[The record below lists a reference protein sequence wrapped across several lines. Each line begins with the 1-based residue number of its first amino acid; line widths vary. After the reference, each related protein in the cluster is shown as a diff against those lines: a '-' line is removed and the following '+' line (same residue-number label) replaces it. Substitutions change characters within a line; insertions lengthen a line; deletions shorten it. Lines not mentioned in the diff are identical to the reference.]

1 MADVV
6 RAKGEHR
13 VAVVIPAR
21 DEEQTIADVVTQIR
35 LDLVDAASL
44 VDELVVMDSLSSDH
58 TAKVAADAGA
68 VVHSV
73 ADVRPDLGVR
83 AGKGEALW
91 KSLFVTSADLLV
103 FIDADLT
110 DWGPHFVTGLVG
122 PLLAADSTLLVKGFY
137 DRQLDFGEGIAAE
150 GGRVTEL
157 VARPWLALNR
167 PELSTVVQPLAGEW
181 AVRRS
186 HIERLSI
193 PVGYGVEIATL
204 VDTADGAGVDA
215 VAQVDL
221 GQRGG
226 IGTRTCTTSAR
237 WRTNSWLSIER
248 RNGRETAAAGV
259 MPAITRD
266 RTWQLRAV
274 DLTERPPVG
283 ADHRVLDSAAAGF
296 LTGLSLIVAIGAQN
310 AYVLRQGVL
319 RMHVPAVVAVCAV
332 SDLVLILAGVGAVRA
347 CHRRPCAGA
356 ARRRSLVRCRVPA
369 LVRPRGAAPR
379 RENGG
384 AVRGGCRIASRVSR
398 QGGRAGC
405 HPHVAQPTCL
415 PRHGPA
421 GRLHR
426 RHSSTTSSVA
436 MVVRRRR
443 WAGQHRVVQR
453 TGIRAAGSPRYW
465 PGRGRGSSSNWVSRP
480 R

>member
-1 MADVV
+1 MSHSSSELDSRARTWFATHTSTWQDWPLADVLA
-6 RAKGEHR
+6 AKAEHR

-35 LDLVDAASL
+35 RDLVDDVPL

-122 PLLAADSTLLVKGFY
+122 PLLASDSTLLVKGFY
-137 DRQLDFGEGIAAE
+137 DRQLDFGEGVAAE

-167 PELSTVVQPLAGEW
+167 PELSAVVQPLAGEW
-181 AVRRS
+181 AVRRRQ
-186 HIERLSI
+186 IERLSI

-221 GQRGG
+221 GRRGHRHQNLHDLG
-226 IGTRTCTTSAR
+226 AMAFE
-237 WRTNSWLSIER
+237 LLAVAER
-248 RNGRETAAAGV
+248 RNGREAAEAGV
-259 MPAITRD
+259 MPAITRE
-266 RTWQLRAV
+266 RTWQPRAV
-274 DLTERPPVG
+274 DLTERPP
-283 ADHRVLDSAAAGF
+283 
-296 LTGLSLIVAIGAQN
+296 
-310 AYVLRQGVL
+310 
-319 RMHVPAVVAVCAV
+319 AVE
-332 SDLVLILAGVGAVRA
+332 S
-347 CHRRPCAGA
+347 
-356 ARRRSLVRCRVPA
+356 
-369 LVRPRGAAPR
+369 
-379 RENGG
+379 
-384 AVRGGCRIASRVSR
+384 
-398 QGGRAGC
+398 
-405 HPHVAQPTCL
+405 
-415 PRHGPA
+415 
-421 GRLHR
+421 
-426 RHSSTTSSVA
+426 
-436 MVVRRRR
+436 
-443 WAGQHRVVQR
+443 
-453 TGIRAAGSPRYW
+453 
-465 PGRGRGSSSNWVSRP
+465 
-480 R
+480 

>member
-1 MADVV
+1 MSPSSNDLDPRARTWFATHTSTWQDWPLADVV

-35 LDLVDAASL
+35 RDLVDDAPL

-122 PLLAADSTLLVKGFY
+122 PLLASETTLLVKGFY
-137 DRQLDFGEGIAAE
+137 NRQLDFGEGIAAE

-167 PELSTVVQPLAGEW
+167 PELSAVVQPLAGEW

-221 GQRGG
+221 GRRGHRHQNLHDLG
-226 IGTRTCTTSAR
+226 AMAYE
-237 WRTNSWLSIER
+237 LLAVAER
-248 RNGRETAAAGV
+248 RNGRGTAAAGV
-259 MPAITRD
+259 MPAIARD

-274 DLTERPPVG
+274 DLTERPP
-283 ADHRVLDSAAAGF
+283 AAE
-296 LTGLSLIVAIGAQN
+296 S
-310 AYVLRQGVL
+310 
-319 RMHVPAVVAVCAV
+319 
-332 SDLVLILAGVGAVRA
+332 
-347 CHRRPCAGA
+347 
-356 ARRRSLVRCRVPA
+356 
-369 LVRPRGAAPR
+369 
-379 RENGG
+379 
-384 AVRGGCRIASRVSR
+384 
-398 QGGRAGC
+398 
-405 HPHVAQPTCL
+405 
-415 PRHGPA
+415 
-421 GRLHR
+421 
-426 RHSSTTSSVA
+426 
-436 MVVRRRR
+436 
-443 WAGQHRVVQR
+443 
-453 TGIRAAGSPRYW
+453 
-465 PGRGRGSSSNWVSRP
+465 
-480 R
+480 

>member
-1 MADVV
+1 MSPSSSDLDPRARTWFATHTSTWQDWPLADVV

-35 LDLVDAASL
+35 RDLVDDAPL

-122 PLLAADSTLLVKGFY
+122 PLLASDSTLLVKGFY

-221 GQRGG
+221 GQRGHRHQNLHDLG
-226 IGTRTCTTSAR
+226 AMAFE
-237 WRTNSWLSIER
+237 LLAVAER

-259 MPAITRD
+259 MPAITRE

-274 DLTERPPVG
+274 DLTERPP
-283 ADHRVLDSAAAGF
+283 
-296 LTGLSLIVAIGAQN
+296 
-310 AYVLRQGVL
+310 
-319 RMHVPAVVAVCAV
+319 AVE
-332 SDLVLILAGVGAVRA
+332 S
-347 CHRRPCAGA
+347 
-356 ARRRSLVRCRVPA
+356 
-369 LVRPRGAAPR
+369 
-379 RENGG
+379 
-384 AVRGGCRIASRVSR
+384 
-398 QGGRAGC
+398 
-405 HPHVAQPTCL
+405 
-415 PRHGPA
+415 
-421 GRLHR
+421 
-426 RHSSTTSSVA
+426 
-436 MVVRRRR
+436 
-443 WAGQHRVVQR
+443 
-453 TGIRAAGSPRYW
+453 
-465 PGRGRGSSSNWVSRP
+465 
-480 R
+480 